1 MKNKLLVKIFKN
13 VKETITATLIISL
26 CIFLAANI
34 IFSQNI
40 NDIYF
45 DIIRG
50 NKKSVISFLKQSKT
64 LSEFN
69 KLLNINT
76 QIYGE
81 SIKDSVFYD
90 DLKRKQRIYD
100 LEQLLQK
107 YPISRDILTNLAIL
121 YSQEGNE
128 KKAKEYI
135 QKAQEID
142 PEVRLN
148 Y

>member
-1 MKNKLLVKIFKN
+1 MSY
-13 VKETITATLIISL
+13 E
-26 CIFLAANI
+26 
-34 IFSQNI
+34 
-40 NDIYF
+40 
-45 DIIRG
+45 
-50 NKKSVISFLKQSKT
+50 
-64 LSEFN
+64 
-69 KLLNINT
+69 
-76 QIYGE
+76 
-81 SIKDSVFYD
+81 
-90 DLKRKQRIYD
+90 DLKRKERIYN

-121 YSQEGNE
+121 YSQDGYE

>member
-1 MKNKLLVKIFKN
+1 MKNKLLVKILKN
-13 VKETITATLIISL
+13 IKETIIAALIISL
-26 CIFLAANI
+26 FVFLATNI

-40 NDIYF
+40 NDVYF
-45 DIIRG
+45 DIVKG
-50 NKKSVISFLKQSKT
+50 NEKSVISFLKQSKT
-64 LSEFN
+64 LSDFN

-76 QIYGE
+76 KIYGD
-81 SIKDSVFYD
+81 SLKDSVFND

-142 PEVRLN
+142 PEAKL
-148 Y
+148 

>member
-1 MKNKLLVKIFKN
+1 MKSKLLFKIIKN
-13 VKETITATLIISL
+13 IKETIITALIISL
-26 CIFLAANI
+26 FVFLAVNI
-34 IFSQNI
+34 IYSQNI
-40 NDIYF
+40 NNIYF
-45 DIIRG
+45 DIVRG

-64 LSEFN
+64 LSDFN
-69 KLLNINT
+69 TLLNINT
-76 QIYGE
+76 KIYGD
-81 SIKDSVFYD
+81 SIKNSVFYD

-128 KKAKEYI
+128 KKVNEYI

-142 PEVRLN
+142 PEARLN
-148 Y
+148 N

>member
-76 QIYGE
+76 QIYGD

-135 QKAQEID
+135 QRAQEID

>member
-1 MKNKLLVKIFKN
+1 MKSKLLFKIIKN
-13 VKETITATLIISL
+13 IKETIITALIISL
-26 CIFLAANI
+26 FVFLAVNI
-34 IFSQNI
+34 IYSQNI

-45 DIIRG
+45 DIVRG

-64 LSEFN
+64 LSDFN
-69 KLLNINT
+69 TLLNINT
-76 QIYGE
+76 KIYGD
-81 SIKDSVFYD
+81 SIKNSVFYD

-128 KKAKEYI
+128 KKVNEYI

-142 PEVRLN
+142 PEARLN
-148 Y
+148 N

>member
-1 MKNKLLVKIFKN
+1 MKNKLLFKIIKN
-13 VKETITATLIISL
+13 IKETIITALIISL
-26 CIFLAANI
+26 FVFLAVNI
-34 IFSQNI
+34 IYSQNI

-45 DIIRG
+45 DIVGG
-50 NKKSVISFLKQSKT
+50 NEKSVISFLKQSKT
-64 LSEFN
+64 LSDFN
-69 KLLNINT
+69 TLLNINT
-76 QIYGE
+76 KIYGN

-90 DLKRKQRIYD
+90 DLKRKQKIYD

-128 KKAKEYI
+128 KKVNEYI

-142 PEVRLN
+142 PEARLN
-148 Y
+148 N

>member
-1 MKNKLLVKIFKN
+1 MKSKLLFKIIKN
-13 VKETITATLIISL
+13 IKETIITALIISL
-26 CIFLAANI
+26 FVFLAVNI
-34 IFSQNI
+34 IYSQNI

-45 DIIRG
+45 DIVGG
-50 NKKSVISFLKQSKT
+50 NEKSVISFLKQSKT
-64 LSEFN
+64 LSDFN
-69 KLLNINT
+69 TLLNINT
-76 QIYGE
+76 KIYGN

-90 DLKRKQRIYD
+90 DLKRKQKIYD

-148 Y
+148 N

>member
-1 MKNKLLVKIFKN
+1 MKNKLLFKIIKN
-13 VKETITATLIISL
+13 IKETIISALIISL
-26 CIFLAANI
+26 FVFLAVNI
-34 IFSQNI
+34 IYSQNI

-45 DIIRG
+45 DIVRG

-64 LSEFN
+64 LSDFN
-69 KLLNINT
+69 TLLNINT
-76 QIYGE
+76 KIYGD
-81 SIKDSVFYD
+81 SIKNSVFYD

-128 KKAKEYI
+128 KKVNEYI

-142 PEVRLN
+142 PEARLN
-148 Y
+148 N

>member
-1 MKNKLLVKIFKN
+1 MKNKLLFKIIKN
-13 VKETITATLIISL
+13 IKETIISALIISL
-26 CIFLAANI
+26 FVFLAVNI
-34 IFSQNI
+34 IYSQNI

-45 DIIRG
+45 DIVGG
-50 NKKSVISFLKQSKT
+50 NEKSVISFLKQSKT
-64 LSEFN
+64 LSDFN
-69 KLLNINT
+69 TLLNINT
-76 QIYGE
+76 KIYGD
-81 SIKDSVFYD
+81 SIKNSVFYD

-128 KKAKEYI
+128 KKVNEYI

-142 PEVRLN
+142 PEARLN
-148 Y
+148 N

>member
-1 MKNKLLVKIFKN
+1 MKSKLLFKIIKN
-13 VKETITATLIISL
+13 IKETIITALIISL
-26 CIFLAANI
+26 FVFLAVNI
-34 IFSQNI
+34 IYSQNI

-45 DIIRG
+45 DIVGG
-50 NKKSVISFLKQSKT
+50 NEKSVISFLKQSKT
-64 LSEFN
+64 LSDFN
-69 KLLNINT
+69 TLLNINT
-76 QIYGE
+76 KIYGN

-90 DLKRKQRIYD
+90 DLKRKQKIYD

-128 KKAKEYI
+128 KKVNEYI

-142 PEVRLN
+142 PEARLN
-148 Y
+148 N